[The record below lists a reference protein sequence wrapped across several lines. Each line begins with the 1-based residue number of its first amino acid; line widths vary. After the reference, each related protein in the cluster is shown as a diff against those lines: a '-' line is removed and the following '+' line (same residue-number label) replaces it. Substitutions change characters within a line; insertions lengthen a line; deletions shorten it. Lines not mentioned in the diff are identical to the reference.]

1 MYEPDSLEKQKEL
14 FDILENRRLY
24 SDLRELRDMLKARYE
39 LLLQG
44 VHEDVTP
51 EFSSYLE
58 RILNL
63 DFVPDEYSYRRKT
76 KLQKTYPTRL
86 EESDILKEVLDDSL
100 SHYTSYFFEQD
111 LPSENAK
118 FSPKII
124 LEHLDRKGLN
134 VVPLIMQYL
143 GTLEQKQIPT
153 AFVSLFLQ
161 LLTFDAMEELRS
173 QVKSKYSFD
182 LYTRSDF
189 INAYMGRFGNPERSE
204 KSDEADFERA
214 KRVCMRRIEFYKKN
228 QISGIAKELEQL
240 LELLRGH
247 RE

>member
-1 MYEPDSLEKQKEL
+1 MYEPDFLEKQKEL
-14 FDILENRRLY
+14 FDILENRRLS

-44 VHEDVTP
+44 AHEDVTP
-51 EFSSYLE
+51 EFSRYLE

-63 DFVPDEYSYRRKT
+63 DFVPDEYSYRHKT
-76 KLQKTYPTRL
+76 KLQRIYPTRI

-111 LPSENAK
+111 LSSENAK

-143 GTLEQKQIPT
+143 GTLKKKQIPT

>member
-14 FDILENRRLY
+14 FDIFEDHY
-24 SDLRELRDMLKARYE
+24 FSSDLRELRDMLKARYE

-58 RILNL
+58 WILNL

-76 KLQKTYPTRL
+76 KLQRTYPTRL

-100 SHYTSYFFEQD
+100 SPYTSYFFEQD
-111 LPSENAK
+111 LSSENAK
-118 FSPKII
+118 FSPEIV

-143 GTLEQKQIPT
+143 GTLEKKQIPT
-153 AFVSLFLQ
+153 AFVSLFL
-161 LLTFDAMEELRS
+161 
-173 QVKSKYSFD
+173 
-182 LYTRSDF
+182 
-189 INAYMGRFGNPERSE
+189 
-204 KSDEADFERA
+204 
-214 KRVCMRRIEFYKKN
+214 
-228 QISGIAKELEQL
+228 
-240 LELLRGH
+240 
-247 RE
+247 

>member
-1 MYEPDSLEKQKEL
+1 
-14 FDILENRRLY
+14 
-24 SDLRELRDMLKARYE
+24 MLKARYE

-76 KLQKTYPTRL
+76 KSQRIYPTRL

-111 LPSENAK
+111 LS
-118 FSPKII
+118 S
-124 LEHLDRKGLN
+124 DRKGLK

-143 GTLEQKQIPT
+143 GSLEQKQIPT

-161 LLTFDAMEELRS
+161 LLTFDAMEKLRS

-214 KRVCMRRIEFYKKN
+214 KRVDSE
-228 QISGIAKELEQL
+228 GIGAIAGVAG
-240 LELLRGH
+240 RS
-247 RE
+247 

>member
-1 MYEPDSLEKQKEL
+1 MYEPDFLEKQKEL
-14 FDILENRRLY
+14 FDILENRRLS

-76 KLQKTYPTRL
+76 KSQRTYPTRL
-86 EESDILKEVLDDSL
+86 EESDILKKVLDDSL

-111 LPSENAK
+111 LSSENAK

-134 VVPLIMQYL
+134 VVPLIMPYL

-153 AFVSLFLQ
+153 AFVSQ
-161 LLTFDAMEELRS
+161 LLLSPFS
-173 QVKSKYSFD
+173 YNS
-182 LYTRSDF
+182 
-189 INAYMGRFGNPERSE
+189 
-204 KSDEADFERA
+204 
-214 KRVCMRRIEFYKKN
+214 
-228 QISGIAKELEQL
+228 
-240 LELLRGH
+240 
-247 RE
+247 